1 MIKNV
6 WGFIAI
12 MQKQVFSVKFEPL
25 PIASTDTLYFDIE
38 PVLLPYAED
47 FPLLHYHDKYE
58 IGICYDGEGMFLSD
72 GNFSYFSKG
81 DVMFVPPYTHHYAR
95 SIRKSKPLSCR
106 FVYLSIQRVEALM
119 DFLNREQ
126 NAENDVFAIVQ
137 SNIPAVIHAEE
148 YPRLN
153 FILTD
158 LMEACTRDEQNPAP
172 LTELKTAMFFYEAYG
187 EIRRELKSER
197 SEAYKSDASID
208 AVAEYISLH
217 YDKNDGISDLA
228 SLCLL
233 SESQLRRRFA
243 RVYGTTPIAYRLKLR
258 CKIAAELLSRTKF
271 PVQRISDRV
280 GFSDVSDLYKAF
292 KKIYGM
298 SPSEYRAE
306 NVLRKD

>member
-1 MIKNV
+1 
-6 WGFIAI
+6 
-12 MQKQVFSVKFEPL
+12 MQKQAFSVKFEPL

-106 FVYLSIQRVEALM
+106 FVYLNVHAVEALM
-119 DFLNREQ
+119 NFLNQ
-126 NAENDVFAIVQ
+126 GKAAAEDILAAVRSMV
-137 SNIPAVIHAEE
+137 PAVIHPEE
-148 YPRLN
+148 KTKLN

-158 LMEACTRDEQNPAP
+158 LIESCRTDEPNPEA
-172 LTELKTAMFFYEAYG
+172 LVELKTALFFYEAYS
-187 EIRRELKSER
+187 EIRHELKSET
-197 SEAYKSDASID
+197 SGTYKSDASID
-208 AVAEYISLH
+208 TVAEYLSLH
-217 YDKNDGISDLA
+217 YDKNDSISDLA

-243 RVYGTTPIAYRLKLR
+243 KVYGTTPIAYRLKLR

-271 PVQRISDRV
+271 PIQRICDRV
-280 GFSDVSDLYKAF
+280 GFTDVSDLYKAF
-292 KKIYGM
+292 KKMYGM
-298 SPSEYRAE
+298 TPSVYRAE
-306 NVLRKD
+306 NAFRKD

>member
-1 MIKNV
+1 
-6 WGFIAI
+6 
-12 MQKQVFSVKFEPL
+12 MQKKAFSVIFEPL
-25 PIASTDTLYFDIE
+25 PITSADTLYFDIE
-38 PVLLPYAED
+38 PVSLPYAED
-47 FPLLHYHDKYE
+47 FPLLHYHDRYE
-58 IGICYDGEGMFLSD
+58 IGICYGGEGMFLSD
-72 GNFSYFSKG
+72 GVFSYFSKG
-81 DVMFVPPYTHHYAR
+81 DVMFVPPHVHHYAHAV
-95 SIRKSKPLSCR
+95 RKSQPLTCR
-106 FVYLSIQRVEALM
+106 FVYLSIHGVAALM
-119 DFLNREQ
+119 DFLNKEKNTARDIS
-126 NAENDVFAIVQ
+126 AAIR
-137 SNIPAVIHAEE
+137 SAVPTVIRAEE
-148 YPRLN
+148 HPRLH
-153 FILTD
+153 FLLAD
-158 LMEACTRDEQNPAP
+158 LIESCREDEPMLIAV
-172 LTELKTAMFFYEAYG
+172 TELKTALFFYEAYK
-187 EIRRELKSER
+187 ELRHRLKNER
-197 SEAYKSDASID
+197 SEEYKTDASID

-243 RVYGTTPIAYRLKLR
+243 KVYGIPPIAYRLRLR